1 MIRFDGNTP
10 DDVKL
15 WHTYI
20 HWARE
25 KAKFGQTKDKA
36 TIPAIAD
43 DPINRVEDSL
53 SLTLQTIIFSS
64 FALEYRLKRVL
75 ISMGGKL
82 KSKETLTP
90 LLNNFWQRLS
100 NIDR

>member
-20 HWARE
+20 YWARE
-25 KAKFGQTKDKA
+25 KAKFGQIKYKA
-36 TIPAIAD
+36 TIQAIAD
-43 DPINRVEDSL
+43 DPNNRVEDSL
-53 SLTLQTIIFSS
+53 SLALQTIIFSS

-75 ISMGGKL
+75 ASMGVKL
-82 KSKETLTP
+82 KSKKDLGAR
-90 LLNNFWQRLS
+90 QR
-100 NIDR
+100 